1 VSSATRDWEQV
12 LAAGCPSPAPT
23 ERLDV
28 ATALVSAL
36 ADPDTRLREIVA
48 PAVFTSWVE
57 QGDYDDLLPGLGDG
71 LLAGLRPAR
80 VSAATADVDAARD
93 VALHGRCGR
102 AGALAVVVARDNRI
116 RAVPRDRVLDWADRC
131 VSWLLAERDLR
142 TSTPLGA
149 ADALS
154 RGAQLVATLAASP
167 VLGAEELQVLLDVV
181 AERAG
186 GPADLPLT
194 PLQADALAFAAV
206 SVLARDLVDPRASE
220 AWVEALG
227 EAACGVG
234 PPTAPGTTPR
244 AGTLALLGS
253 LHTQLVLGV
262 VATPVSD
269 LARQQPGA
277 DPDAAAAAPRD
288 RTDLVLAVQG
298 ALRVAAP
305 WLYRTAT

>member
-1 VSSATRDWEQV
+1 MTRDWEQV
-12 LAAGCPSPAPT
+12 LAAGCPSPAPS

-71 LLAGLRPAR
+71 LLAGLRPVR
-80 VSAATADVDAARD
+80 VSAATSDVDTARD

-102 AGALAVVVARDNRI
+102 AGALSVVVARDNRI
-116 RAVPRDRVLDWADRC
+116 RAVPRDRVLDWADRG

-186 GPADLPLT
+186 FPAEAPLT

-220 AWVEALG
+220 DWVEALG
-227 EAACGVG
+227 EAASGVG
-234 PPTAPGTTPR
+234 PPTAPGTAPR
-244 AGTLALLGS
+244 AGALALLGS

-277 DPDAAAAAPRD
+277 DPDAPATAPRD

-298 ALRVAAP
+298 SLRVAAP